1 MTDDPRERARREAE
15 ETEARRP
22 GASAV
27 EGRADHLPPAEA
39 RDPAD
44 DAAPAAPAR
53 HAPSGEAEA
62 TPPAPALAP
71 DAAQPPP
78 RREGRFALSP
88 LARRRWENFRANT
101 RALWSLRIFLVLFLV
116 SLFAEFVAND
126 RPLWVTYRGETM
138 FPIFEFHPETRFGG
152 DFRTEADYRAPEVRC
167 LILTGGLEAC
177 FDAPEEIAAAV
188 ETGNPPEGAVT
199 GSMVWPPIPFHFD
212 TINYEVPR
220 APSPPDATNWL
231 GTDDQARDV
240 LARVIYGFRISVLFG
255 LALTGLSAAIGVF
268 AGAAQG
274 YFGGWVDLT
283 FQRVEEIWSAIPVLF
298 LIMII
303 AAVIEPTF
311 WSMLILLSLFQWTA
325 LVGVVR
331 AEFLR
336 ARNFEYVRAAKALGV
351 GDWTIMF
358 RHLLPN
364 AMVAT
369 LTMLPFILT
378 ASITTLATLDF
389 IGYGLPASYPSL
401 GDLALQGKNNLQ
413 APWLGF
419 TAFFAFAIMLSLLV
433 FVFEGVRDAFD
444 PRKTFR

>member
-1 MTDDPRERARREAE
+1 MTDDPRDRARRAPEAE
-15 ETEARRP
+15 AEPEAPHR
-22 GASAV
+22 
-27 EGRADHLPPAEA
+27 
-39 RDPAD
+39 
-44 DAAPAAPAR
+44 AAPAA
-53 HAPSGEAEA
+53 APLSREAEA
-62 TPPAPALAP
+62 DAPPALDPE
-71 DAAQPPP
+71 AAAPPP
-78 RREGRFALSP
+78 RPAGRFALSP

-101 RALWSLRIFLVLFLV
+101 RALWSLRLFLVLFVV
-116 SLFAEFVAND
+116 SLCAEFVAND
-126 RPLWVTYRGETM
+126 KPLWITYRGETL
-138 FPIFEFHPETRFGG
+138 FPVFQFHPETRFGG

-167 LILTGGLEAC
+167 LILTGGLERC
-177 FDAPEEIAAAV
+177 FDAPAELAAAV
-188 ETGNPPEGAVT
+188 RAGDPPEGAVP
-199 GSMVWPPIPFHFD
+199 GSIVWPVIPFSYD
-212 TINYEVPR
+212 TINYDVPR

-240 LARVIYGFRISVLFG
+240 TARVIHGFRISVLFG
-255 LALTGLSAAIGVF
+255 LALTALSAAIGVV

-274 YFGGWVDLT
+274 YFGGWVDLLG
-283 FQRVEEIWSAIPVLF
+283 QRIEEIWSAIPVLF

-303 AAVIEPTF
+303 AAVIEPNF

-378 ASITTLATLDF
+378 ASINTLATLDF

-413 APWLGF
+413 APWLGV
-419 TAFFAFAIMLSLLV
+419 TAFMTFAVMLSLMV